1 MPSMKWIRERANA
14 FLDCIYPR
22 DAKDR
27 LAHARYNQQADTVCE
42 LVSWLETY
50 DSMDRMAKKMG
61 KEKGKA

>member
-1 MPSMKWIRERANA
+1 MPNMKWIKAKANA

-27 LAHARYNQQADTVCE
+27 LAYARYNQQADTVCE

-50 DSMDRMAKKMG
+50 DRMDRIAKKIG
-61 KEKGKA
+61 KEKGNG

>member
-1 MPSMKWIRERANA
+1 MPSMKWIRERANV

-42 LVSWLETY
+42 LLSWLETY
-50 DSMDRMAKKMG
+50 DSMDRMAKKIG
-61 KEKGKA
+61 KEKGNG

>member
-1 MPSMKWIRERANA
+1 MPSMKWIREMANA

-27 LAHARYNQQADTVCE
+27 LALAKYNQEADTVCE

-50 DSMDRMAKKMG
+50 DRMDRLAKKIG
-61 KEKGKA
+61 KEKGNG